1 MRSKKMLEGFHTEE
15 EECSMCRILTDL
27 VCAHMNTAPGLEATT
42 VDIQA

>member
-27 VCAHMNTAPGLEATT
+27 VWAPGLEATA